1 MKKIIRIIFLL
12 SFSSQ
17 LFGQTEEQKYSLT
30 NSKTKQWLDFSY
42 KQRKGSVKTN
52 AFCLY
57 TKKQDHCEKQ
67 NIIIADSLTDKFI
80 DSLKKVGFKNNFK
93 LLNQKDIFKVSIEL
107 TSVKFHEIRDKDS
120 AFKFTYN
127 VTLTNLKS
135 KVSQTIKDSICC
147 RVQKQKVLQAFKLN
161 QYKVSSI
168 NEVKGTSII
177 IVDLYSEE
185 LYTPENSTN
194 IFAPTRWL
202 YF

>member
-1 MKKIIRIIFLL
+1 MTKNIFIILI
-12 SFSSQ
+12 
-17 LFGQTEEQKYSLT
+17 LFGFKLATGQTDEEKYSLT

-42 KQRKGSVKTN
+42 RQRKGKVKTS

-57 TKKQDHCEKQ
+57 TKKLDHCEKQ

-80 DSLKKVGFKNNFK
+80 DSLKQIGFKNNFK
-93 LLNQKDIFKVSIEL
+93 LSNQKDTYKVSFEL
-107 TSVKFHEIRDKDS
+107 SSVTFHEIRDKDS

-135 KVSQTIKDSICC
+135 NTSQTIKDSICC
-147 RVQKQKVLQAFKLN
+147 RVEKQKVLQAFKLN

-177 IVDLYSEE
+177 IVDIYSDGLYNA
-185 LYTPENSTN
+185 ENSLSV
-194 IFAPTRWL
+194 FAPTRWL